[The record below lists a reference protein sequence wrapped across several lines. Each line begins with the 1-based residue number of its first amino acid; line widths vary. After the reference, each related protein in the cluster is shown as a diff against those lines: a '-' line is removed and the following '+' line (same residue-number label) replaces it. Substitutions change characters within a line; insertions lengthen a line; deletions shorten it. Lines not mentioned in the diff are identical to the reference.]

1 MSRLSE
7 DIRERTMEFA
17 SAIACLRM
25 SLPDTRREV
34 SLLGDQLLRAG
45 TSIAAHVRQALQ
57 SSSEAEMCSC
67 LEGAIEQADESM
79 LCLEMLQ
86 KDCAIGEGSV
96 AHLRREADEIMTAFE
111 SIVSRLGGRS
121 P

>member
-1 MSRLSE
+1 MRRLTE

-17 SAIACLRM
+17 SAIARLRM
-25 SLPDTRREV
+25 TLPDTRREV
-34 SLLGDQLLRAG
+34 SLLGEQLLRAG
-45 TSIAAHVRQALQ
+45 TSIAAHVREASQ
-57 SSSEAEMCSC
+57 SSSEVEICSR
-67 LEGAIEQADESM
+67 LEGAIERTDESM

-86 KDCAIGEGSV
+86 NDCAIGDGSL

-121 P
+121 L